1 MAAAVTTA
9 APTAPTVPA
18 ASDATHSLRL
28 PPARRM
34 RRPAEFKRVYAGGRR
49 LGSEHFTVNL
59 QANGTPCA
67 RLGMS
72 IAARI
77 LRRAVDRNRVR
88 RLIRESFRVNQKR
101 LPPLDIVIGVRA
113 GVQDIDNDRLRAG
126 LEKLW
131 QKIASTCAPSSA
143 P

>member
-1 MAAAVTTA
+1 VAAAVMTA
-9 APTAPTVPA
+9 APARSSTTP
-18 ASDATHSLRL
+18 SFRL
-28 PPARRM
+28 PPERRM
-34 RRPAEFKRVYAGGRR
+34 RRPAEFKRVYAGGKR
-49 LGSEHFTVNL
+49 LGNEFFTVNV
-59 QANGTPCA
+59 QTNAATSA

-88 RLIRESFRVNQKR
+88 RLIRESFRVHQLS
-101 LPPLDIVIGVRA
+101 LPALDIVIGARA
-113 GVQDIDNDRLRAG
+113 GVLTADNAQLRSA

-131 QKIASTCAPSSA
+131 QKISSTCVISSA

>member
-1 MAAAVTTA
+1 
-9 APTAPTVPA
+9 
-18 ASDATHSLRL
+18 
-28 PPARRM
+28 M

-49 LGSEHFTVNL
+49 LGSEYFTVNL
-59 QANGTPCA
+59 QGNGATA
-67 RLGMS
+67 AQLGMS

-88 RLIRESFRVNQKR
+88 RLIRESFRVHQQR
-101 LPPLDIVIGVRA
+101 LPALDIVIGVRA
-113 GVQDIDNDRLRAG
+113 GVQSVDNARLRAG

-131 QKIASTCAPSSA
+131 QKISSTCVPSSA

>member
-1 MAAAVTTA
+1 MTA
-9 APTAPTVPA
+9 APTRSA
-18 ASDATHSLRL
+18 ATPRLRL
-28 PPARRM
+28 PRERRI
-34 RRPAEFKRVYAGGRR
+34 RRPAEFKRAYAVGKR
-49 LGSEHFTVNL
+49 LGNEYFT
-59 QANGTPCA
+59 ASAHPNGLTCA

-88 RLIRESFRVNQKR
+88 RVIRESFRVNQLS

-113 GVQDIDNDRLRAG
+113 GVRTADNARLRSA

-131 QKIASTCAPSSA
+131 QKISA
-143 P
+143 ACVT